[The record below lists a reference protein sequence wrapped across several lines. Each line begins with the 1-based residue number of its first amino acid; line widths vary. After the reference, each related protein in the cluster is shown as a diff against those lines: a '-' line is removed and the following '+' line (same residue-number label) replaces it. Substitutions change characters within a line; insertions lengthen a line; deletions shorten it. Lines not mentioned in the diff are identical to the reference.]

1 MTVEESTRSGSPD
14 AGARPGRAGGSHRAE
29 RRGPSP
35 LLLLALV
42 AAVVLVGGFFGVRAL
57 VGSDDEAP
65 QAQQALQ
72 APQASQPASAD
83 SASAPSEAADGGAEL
98 ASDPSSV
105 AAGTSLAANDRL
117 ILDAEERAELE
128 EGRVDIRI
136 LALLAL
142 LSADYTIGIG
152 DFAAP
157 DGAEGDGL
165 AHVVDIDAVD
175 GARVAAPAGREL
187 VATARDQL
195 GVYKPREVSLVD
207 GAIRIDFAPRDGD
220 ALPPVPIP

>member
-65 QAQQALQ
+65 QAQQA
-72 APQASQPASAD
+72 PQASQTASAD